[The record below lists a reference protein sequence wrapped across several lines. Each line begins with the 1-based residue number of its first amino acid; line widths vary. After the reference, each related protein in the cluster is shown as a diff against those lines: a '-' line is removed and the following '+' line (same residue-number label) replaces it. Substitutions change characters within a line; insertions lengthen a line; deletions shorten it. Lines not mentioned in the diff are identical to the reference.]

1 MITLEQLQAGI
12 VLPIDKPRQWTS
24 FQAVN
29 KVKAVVRNTYGLK
42 KFKIGHAGTLDPL
55 ATGLLLICIGKAT
68 KEIPSLQDGDKVY
81 TGTMVLGATTPCF
94 DMEQAVDHFYP
105 YRHITAELIDEVRQ
119 RFEGPIMQVPPMFSA
134 VKIDG
139 QRAYEYARR
148 DDPTVTVQP
157 KPVTIH
163 SFAITA
169 FRENEKIEFAPQPH
183 TGLTASQAIRFA
195 QAGEN
200 EELKDASA
208 NSQHSTLL
216 PALQALSTT
225 ESKIIP
231 AKNSQLYK
239 NPQCIVPPHL
249 PQADFR
255 ICCGKGTYI
264 RSLARDFGTA
274 LGSGAFL
281 ASLRREQIGQYTVD
295 QALALDQVETYFKS
309 GKVEV

>member
-94 DMEQAVDHFYP
+94 DMEQAVDHFYS
-105 YRHITAELIDEVRQ
+105 YQHITAELIDEVRH

-148 DDPTVTVQP
+148 DDPTLTVQP
-157 KPVTIH
+157 KPVTVH

-169 FRENEKIEFAPQPH
+169 FRENEKLEFAPQPH

-208 NSQHSTLL
+208 NSQHSTL
-216 PALQALSTT
+216 
-225 ESKIIP
+225 
-231 AKNSQLYK
+231 NSQLYK